1 MRSLCQPTESEET
14 TNNHWFVA
22 NKTGFIIK
30 DKLSA
35 NEAVKLMIELK
46 NKEPDAGWE
55 AYNLDEE

>member
-1 MRSLCQPTESEET
+1 M
-14 TNNHWFVA
+14 A